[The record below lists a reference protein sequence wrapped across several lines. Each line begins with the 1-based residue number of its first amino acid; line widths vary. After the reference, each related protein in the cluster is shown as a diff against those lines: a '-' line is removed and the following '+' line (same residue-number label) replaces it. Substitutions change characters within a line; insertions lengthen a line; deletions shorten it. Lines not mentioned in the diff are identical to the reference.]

1 MNKENQDQ
9 ILEKYKK
16 SITQT
21 LEAIQNDY
29 KTNIIIPN
37 TLYELN
43 NFLTELKNKKIKTD
57 FIDNQITNEHLY
69 AFLCLLQEEGT
80 RTLGLKI
87 LKNNIEIHP
96 PFTKKLI
103 NKMFPMIICKIL
115 EDFKSKNFNDR
126 YECLKLINS
135 WFQLSN
141 NNFPLIFCQGIAAM
155 SKNDEIFKKGCLEFL
170 RILSI
175 IRPDL
180 CSSVGGFKILIN
192 SLLDVN
198 NYDIQDYI
206 LYSLLYV
213 INSPEKRKYFNGFD
227 DFYKIFSVFTKS
239 DFTNKNSPKDKNTN
253 KNNDPNAYE
262 NEKKRIE
269 LSKNVIKKLLKT
281 WTGYL
286 LIMGDYM
293 ALGSV
298 IEALNTDTD
307 DLIKSTVLNMFNEI
321 LNEEYDYI
329 DNFINISSSSRDYF
343 YINKIFFAYIFQ
355 GLEQNNFYSN
365 IMKFIENGN
374 KTYNDFAHSLAL
386 KYIILYSKIS
396 KTYLKLPFLNEKL
409 RNEFEQKKQENND
422 IKIFYQKE
430 IDLWENQYKEIAEE
444 DLLDKIFYHFLS
456 KDLSYINAKNLS
468 TEVILALHTLIVHF
482 QSNKKYTNQYSI
494 ESCNKELYSIDDKS
508 FNKLLIQSKVLDTK
522 EYIKWDWGYID
533 SILEVI
539 DNKKLISER
548 QAILKKLLYFYYP
561 SKNEFVNNAWRSGKS
576 EINKEFLVD
585 SFSYGSI
592 GNKLFTILASCPEGI
607 IVLKNKDDF
616 VEDVINCLKNC
627 LNENRKAI
635 QVFGIEQIYSK
646 MSRNIF
652 TFIGILSSTIYGDE
666 YLEEK
671 GFYSMLDKFVDSNNK
686 FDYLLATIID
696 NINFNSKNVNEWI
709 SKLISK
715 GSPQIKRY
723 IFDHIRCIFQLK
735 KELTCD
741 IDLLLNSF
749 STEKENCNNV
759 IISIL
764 TSLLVK
770 DNNNYEIKLTPEL
783 IEKISKIDKRLLFI
797 MMRNKD
803 CFELMEDFIQ
813 KEIKDINVDDLVISY
828 GNYLEESTIKVI
840 NAKGEDNKDYNVFL
854 TITLSQIEEQYN
866 KIHEFFVLK
875 QLPFYI
881 IIIIKDKESKNIR
894 ERYIL
899 NSHMEY
905 FSNDKIILYGKPRDN
920 TNQKNIDFRT
930 STVNFLWKLGDVNI
944 DRMGKYFTDNL
955 DELLVP
961 FGDNELNQRVEIE
974 DNPGLIKLEKEGIT
988 LILKED
994 QNNKGTY
1001 SIYSIYCN
1009 IKINPHTKQYFKTPI
1024 NILTELPNNEKGTE
1038 TLINIGAVEKLLNY
1052 FDSDNKINNDI
1063 KYIKSALWMLAKI
1076 LIRDETG
1083 KIEKKY
1089 QIIQKILKFNEECSD
1104 YGMKGNI
1111 VYILCFISQKPS
1123 IKEYLKLNGYSYF
1136 FNTDICYPNDM
1147 KKLYIDKTTSYDN
1160 IKMKK
1165 DGDII
1170 NKKIVLSKES
1180 EAIYGNITN
1189 LINNI
1194 WSKTA
1199 SIELDD
1205 IYKREPHLF
1214 NDPNLFI
1221 KIYAALSRHKFKQPV
1236 RRKILQY
1243 FDNCLT
1249 SPEIIE
1255 NASKIMGELGED
1267 LLLAHEMEE

>member
-1 MNKENQDQ
+1 M
-9 ILEKYKK
+9 
-16 SITQT
+16 
-21 LEAIQNDY
+21 
-29 KTNIIIPN
+29 
-37 TLYELN
+37 
-43 NFLTELKNKKIKTD
+43 
-57 FIDNQITNEHLY
+57 
-69 AFLCLLQEEGT
+69 
-80 RTLGLKI
+80 
-87 LKNNIEIHP
+87 
-96 PFTKKLI
+96 
-103 NKMFPMIICKIL
+103 
-115 EDFKSKNFNDR
+115 
-126 YECLKLINS
+126 
-135 WFQLSN
+135 
-141 NNFPLIFCQGIAAM
+141 
-155 SKNDEIFKKGCLEFL
+155 
-170 RILSI
+170 
-175 IRPDL
+175 
-180 CSSVGGFKILIN
+180 
-192 SLLDVN
+192 
-198 NYDIQDYI
+198 
-206 LYSLLYV
+206 
-213 INSPEKRKYFNGFD
+213 
-227 DFYKIFSVFTKS
+227 
-239 DFTNKNSPKDKNTN
+239 
-253 KNNDPNAYE
+253 
-262 NEKKRIE
+262 
-269 LSKNVIKKLLKT
+269 
-281 WTGYL
+281 
-286 LIMGDYM
+286 
-293 ALGSV
+293 
-298 IEALNTDTD
+298 
-307 DLIKSTVLNMFNEI
+307 
-321 LNEEYDYI
+321 
-329 DNFINISSSSRDYF
+329 
-343 YINKIFFAYIFQ
+343 
-355 GLEQNNFYSN
+355 
-365 IMKFIENGN
+365 
-374 KTYNDFAHSLAL
+374 
-386 KYIILYSKIS
+386 
-396 KTYLKLPFLNEKL
+396 
-409 RNEFEQKKQENND
+409 
-422 IKIFYQKE
+422 
-430 IDLWENQYKEIAEE
+430 
-444 DLLDKIFYHFLS
+444 
-456 KDLSYINAKNLS
+456 
-468 TEVILALHTLIVHF
+468 
-482 QSNKKYTNQYSI
+482 
-494 ESCNKELYSIDDKS
+494 
-508 FNKLLIQSKVLDTK
+508 
-522 EYIKWDWGYID
+522 
-533 SILEVI
+533 
-539 DNKKLISER
+539 
-548 QAILKKLLYFYYP
+548 
-561 SKNEFVNNAWRSGKS
+561 
-576 EINKEFLVD
+576 VD

-652 TFIGILSSTIYGDE
+652 TFIGILSSTLYGDE

-741 IDLLLNSF
+741 INLLLNSF

-764 TSLLVK
+764 TSILVR
-770 DNNNYEIKLTPEL
+770 DNNNYEINLTPEL
-783 IEKISKIDKRLLFI
+783 IEKISKIDKKLLFI

-813 KEIKDINVDDLVISY
+813 KEIKDINVDDLVVSY
-828 GNYLEESTIKVI
+828 GNYLEESTIKII
-840 NAKGEDNKDYNVFL
+840 NAKGDDNKDYNVFL

-920 TNQKNIDFRT
+920 VNQRNIDFRT

-944 DRMGKYFTDNL
+944 DRMGKYYTGNL

-961 FGDNELNQRVEIE
+961 FGDNELNQKIEIP

-1001 SIYSIYCN
+1001 SLYSIYCN

-1052 FDSDNKINNDI
+1052 LDNDNIINKDI
-1063 KYIKSALWMLAKI
+1063 KNIKSALWMLAKI

-1147 KKLYIDKTTSYDN
+1147 NKLYIDKTTSYDN
-1160 IKMKK
+1160 NKIKK

-1180 EAIYGNITN
+1180 EAIYSNITN

-1221 KIYAALSRHKFKQPV
+1221 KVYAALSRHKFKQPV

-1255 NASKIMGELGED
+1255 NASKILGELGED
-1267 LLLAHEMEE
+1267 LLLSSELE

>member
-1 MNKENQDQ
+1 MSKENQDQ

-16 SITQT
+16 SIIQT
-21 LEAIQNDY
+21 LESIQNDY
-29 KTNIIIPN
+29 KTNLIIPN

-57 FIDNQITNEHLY
+57 LIDNLITNEHLY
-69 AFLCLLQEEGT
+69 VFLCLLQEEGT

-96 PFTKKLI
+96 PFTKKLV

-141 NNFPLIFCQGIAAM
+141 NNFPFIFCQGIAAM

-213 INSPEKRKYFNGFD
+213 INSPDKRKYFNGFD

-343 YINKIFFAYIFQ
+343 YTNKIFFAYIFQ

-422 IKIFYQKE
+422 LKLIYQKE
-430 IDLWENQYKEIAEE
+430 MELWENQYKEIAEE

-468 TEVILALHTLIVHF
+468 TEVILALHTLIINF

-522 EYIKWDWGYID
+522 EYIKWDWGHID

-561 SKNEFVNNAWRSGKS
+561 SKNEFVNNFWKSGKS
-576 EINKEFLVD
+576 EANKEFLVD

-652 TFIGILSSTIYGDE
+652 TFIGILSSTLYGDE

-741 IDLLLNSF
+741 INLLLNSF

-764 TSLLVK
+764 TSILVR
-770 DNNNYEIKLTPEL
+770 DNNNYEINLTPEL
-783 IEKISKIDKRLLFI
+783 IEKISKIDKKLLFI

-813 KEIKDINVDDLVISY
+813 KEIKDINVDDLVVSY
-828 GNYLEESTIKVI
+828 GNYLEESTIKII
-840 NAKGEDNKDYNVFL
+840 NAKGDDNKDYNVFL

-920 TNQKNIDFRT
+920 VNQRNIDFRT

-944 DRMGKYFTDNL
+944 DRMGKYYTGNL

-961 FGDNELNQRVEIE
+961 FGDNELNQKIEIP

-1001 SIYSIYCN
+1001 SLYSIYCN

-1052 FDSDNKINNDI
+1052 LDNDNIINKDI
-1063 KYIKSALWMLAKI
+1063 KNIKSALWMLAKI

-1147 KKLYIDKTTSYDN
+1147 NKLYIDKTTSYDN
-1160 IKMKK
+1160 NKIKK

-1180 EAIYGNITN
+1180 EAIYSNITN

-1221 KIYAALSRHKFKQPV
+1221 KVYAALSRHKFKQPV

-1255 NASKIMGELGED
+1255 NASKILGELGED
-1267 LLLAHEMEE
+1267 LLLSSELE

>member
-1 MNKENQDQ
+1 MSKENQEQ
-9 ILEKYKK
+9 NLEKYKK
-16 SITQT
+16 SIIQT
-21 LEAIQNDY
+21 LESIQNDY
-29 KTNIIIPN
+29 KTNLIIPN

-57 FIDNQITNEHLY
+57 LIDNQITNEHLY
-69 AFLCLLQEEGT
+69 VFLCLLQEEGT

-96 PFTKKLI
+96 PFTKKLV

-141 NNFPLIFCQGIAAM
+141 NNFPFIFCQGIAAM

-213 INSPEKRKYFNGFD
+213 INSPDKRKYFNGFD

-343 YINKIFFAYIFQ
+343 YTNKIFFAYIFQ

-422 IKIFYQKE
+422 LKLIYQKE
-430 IDLWENQYKEIAEE
+430 MDLWENQYKEIAEE

-468 TEVILALHTLIVHF
+468 TEVILALHTLIINF

-522 EYIKWDWGYID
+522 EYIKWDWGHID

-561 SKNEFVNNAWRSGKS
+561 SKNEFVNNFWKSGKS
-576 EINKEFLVD
+576 EANKEFLVD

-652 TFIGILSSTIYGDE
+652 TFIGILSSTLYGDE

-741 IDLLLNSF
+741 INLLLNSF

-764 TSLLVK
+764 TSILVR
-770 DNNNYEIKLTPEL
+770 DNNNYEINLTPEL
-783 IEKISKIDKRLLFI
+783 IEKISKIDKKLLFI

-813 KEIKDINVDDLVISY
+813 KEIKDINVDDLVVSY
-828 GNYLEESTIKVI
+828 GNYLEESTIKII
-840 NAKGEDNKDYNVFL
+840 NAKGDDNKDYNVFL

-920 TNQKNIDFRT
+920 VNQRNIDFRT

-944 DRMGKYFTDNL
+944 DRMGKYYTGNL

-961 FGDNELNQRVEIE
+961 FGDNELNQKIEIP

-1001 SIYSIYCN
+1001 SLYSIYCN

-1052 FDSDNKINNDI
+1052 LDNDNIINKDI
-1063 KYIKSALWMLAKI
+1063 KNIKSALWMLAKI

-1147 KKLYIDKTTSYDN
+1147 NKLYIDKTTSYDN
-1160 IKMKK
+1160 NKIKK

-1180 EAIYGNITN
+1180 EAIYSNITN

-1221 KIYAALSRHKFKQPV
+1221 KVYAALSRHKFKQPV

-1255 NASKIMGELGED
+1255 NASKILGELGED
-1267 LLLAHEMEE
+1267 LLLSSELE

>member
-1 MNKENQDQ
+1 MSKENQDQ

-16 SITQT
+16 SIIQT
-21 LEAIQNDY
+21 LESIQNDY
-29 KTNIIIPN
+29 KTNLIIPN

-57 FIDNQITNEHLY
+57 LIDNQITNEHLY
-69 AFLCLLQEEGT
+69 VFLCLLQEEGT

-96 PFTKKLI
+96 PFTKKLV

-141 NNFPLIFCQGIAAM
+141 NNFPFIFCQGIAAM

-213 INSPEKRKYFNGFD
+213 INSPDKRKYFNGFD

-343 YINKIFFAYIFQ
+343 YTNKIFFAYIFQ

-422 IKIFYQKE
+422 LKLIYQKE
-430 IDLWENQYKEIAEE
+430 MDLWENQYKEIAEE

-468 TEVILALHTLIVHF
+468 TEVILALHTLIINF

-522 EYIKWDWGYID
+522 EYIKWDWGHID

-561 SKNEFVNNAWRSGKS
+561 SKNEFVNNFWKSGKS
-576 EINKEFLVD
+576 EANKEFLVD

-652 TFIGILSSTIYGDE
+652 TFIGILSSTLYGDE

-741 IDLLLNSF
+741 INLLLNSF

-764 TSLLVK
+764 TSILVR
-770 DNNNYEIKLTPEL
+770 DNNNYEINLTPEL
-783 IEKISKIDKRLLFI
+783 IEKISKIDKKLLFI

-813 KEIKDINVDDLVISY
+813 KEIKDINVDDLVVSY
-828 GNYLEESTIKVI
+828 GNYLEESTIKII
-840 NAKGEDNKDYNVFL
+840 NAKGDDNKDYNVFL

-920 TNQKNIDFRT
+920 VNQRNIDFRT
-930 STVNFLWKLGDVNI
+930 STVNFLCKLGDVNI
-944 DRMGKYFTDNL
+944 DRMGKYYTGNL

-961 FGDNELNQRVEIE
+961 FGDNELNQKIEIP

-1001 SIYSIYCN
+1001 SLYSIYCN

-1052 FDSDNKINNDI
+1052 LDNDNIINKDI
-1063 KYIKSALWMLAKI
+1063 KNIKSALWMLAKI

-1147 KKLYIDKTTSYDN
+1147 TKLYIDKTTSYDN
-1160 IKMKK
+1160 NKIKK

-1180 EAIYGNITN
+1180 EAIYSNITN

-1221 KIYAALSRHKFKQPV
+1221 KVYAALSRHKFKQPV

-1255 NASKIMGELGED
+1255 NASKILGELGED
-1267 LLLAHEMEE
+1267 LLLSSELE

>member
-1 MNKENQDQ
+1 MSKENQDQ

-16 SITQT
+16 SIIQT
-21 LEAIQNDY
+21 LESIQNDY
-29 KTNIIIPN
+29 KTNLIIPN

-43 NFLTELKNKKIKTD
+43 NFLTELKNKRIKTD
-57 FIDNQITNEHLY
+57 LIDNQITNEHLY
-69 AFLCLLQEEGT
+69 VFLCLLQEEGT

-96 PFTKKLI
+96 PFTKKLV

-141 NNFPLIFCQGIAAM
+141 NNFPFIFCQGIAAM

-213 INSPEKRKYFNGFD
+213 INSPDKRKYFNGFD

-343 YINKIFFAYIFQ
+343 YTNKIFFAYIFQ

-422 IKIFYQKE
+422 LKLIYQKE
-430 IDLWENQYKEIAEE
+430 MDLWENQYKEIAEE

-468 TEVILALHTLIVHF
+468 TEVILALHTLIINF

-522 EYIKWDWGYID
+522 EYIKWDWGHID

-561 SKNEFVNNAWRSGKS
+561 SKNEFVNNFWKSGKS
-576 EINKEFLVD
+576 EANKEFLVD

-652 TFIGILSSTIYGDE
+652 TFIGILSSTLYGDE

-741 IDLLLNSF
+741 INLLLNSF

-764 TSLLVK
+764 TSILVR
-770 DNNNYEIKLTPEL
+770 DNNNYEINLTPEL
-783 IEKISKIDKRLLFI
+783 IEKISKIDKKLLFI

-813 KEIKDINVDDLVISY
+813 KEIKDINVDDLVVSY
-828 GNYLEESTIKVI
+828 GNYLEESTIKII
-840 NAKGEDNKDYNVFL
+840 NAKGDDNKDYNVFL

-920 TNQKNIDFRT
+920 VNQRNIDFRT

-944 DRMGKYFTDNL
+944 DRMGKYYTGNL

-961 FGDNELNQRVEIE
+961 FGDNELNQKIEIP

-1001 SIYSIYCN
+1001 SLYSIYCN

-1052 FDSDNKINNDI
+1052 LDNDNIINKDI
-1063 KYIKSALWMLAKI
+1063 KNIKSALWMLAKI

-1147 KKLYIDKTTSYDN
+1147 NKLYIDKTTSYDN
-1160 IKMKK
+1160 NKIKK

-1180 EAIYGNITN
+1180 EAIYSNITN

-1221 KIYAALSRHKFKQPV
+1221 KVYAALSRHKFKQPV

-1255 NASKIMGELGED
+1255 NASKILGELGED
-1267 LLLAHEMEE
+1267 LLLSSELE

>member
-1 MNKENQDQ
+1 MSKENQDQ

-16 SITQT
+16 SIIQT
-21 LEAIQNDY
+21 LESIQNDY
-29 KTNIIIPN
+29 KTNLIIPN

-57 FIDNQITNEHLY
+57 LIDNLITNEHLY
-69 AFLCLLQEEGT
+69 VFLWLLQEEGT

-96 PFTKKLI
+96 PFTKKLV

-141 NNFPLIFCQGIAAM
+141 NNFPFIFCQGIAAM

-213 INSPEKRKYFNGFD
+213 INSPDKRKYFNGFD

-343 YINKIFFAYIFQ
+343 YTNKIFFAYIFQ

-422 IKIFYQKE
+422 LKLIYQKE
-430 IDLWENQYKEIAEE
+430 MDLWENQYKEIAEE

-468 TEVILALHTLIVHF
+468 TEVILALHTLIINF

-522 EYIKWDWGYID
+522 EYIKWDWGHID

-561 SKNEFVNNAWRSGKS
+561 SKNEFVNNFWKSGKS
-576 EINKEFLVD
+576 EANKEFLVD

-652 TFIGILSSTIYGDE
+652 TFIGILSSTLYGDE

-741 IDLLLNSF
+741 INLLLNSF

-764 TSLLVK
+764 TSILVR
-770 DNNNYEIKLTPEL
+770 DNNNYEINLTPEL
-783 IEKISKIDKRLLFI
+783 IEKISKIDKKLLFI

-813 KEIKDINVDDLVISY
+813 KEIKDINVDDLVVSY
-828 GNYLEESTIKVI
+828 GNYLEESTIKII
-840 NAKGEDNKDYNVFL
+840 NAKGDDNKDYNVFL

-920 TNQKNIDFRT
+920 VNQRNIDFRT

-944 DRMGKYFTDNL
+944 DRMGKYYTGNL

-961 FGDNELNQRVEIE
+961 FGDNELNQKIEIPE
-974 DNPGLIKLEKEGIT
+974 NPGLIQLEKEGIT

-1001 SIYSIYCN
+1001 SLYSIYCN

-1052 FDSDNKINNDI
+1052 LDNDNIINKDI
-1063 KYIKSALWMLAKI
+1063 KNIKSALWMLAKI

-1147 KKLYIDKTTSYDN
+1147 NKLYIDKTTSYDN
-1160 IKMKK
+1160 NKIKK

-1180 EAIYGNITN
+1180 EAIYSNITN

-1221 KIYAALSRHKFKQPV
+1221 KVYAALSRHKFKQPV

-1255 NASKIMGELGED
+1255 NASKILGELGED
-1267 LLLAHEMEE
+1267 LLLSSELE

>member
-1 MNKENQDQ
+1 MSKENQDQ

-16 SITQT
+16 SIIQT
-21 LEAIQNDY
+21 LESIQNDY
-29 KTNIIIPN
+29 KTNLIIPN

-57 FIDNQITNEHLY
+57 LIDNQITNEHLY
-69 AFLCLLQEEGT
+69 VFLCLLQEEGT

-96 PFTKKLI
+96 PFTKKLV

-141 NNFPLIFCQGIAAM
+141 NNFPFIFCQGIAAM

-213 INSPEKRKYFNGFD
+213 INSPDKRKYFNGFD

-343 YINKIFFAYIFQ
+343 YTNKIFFAYIFQ

-422 IKIFYQKE
+422 LKLIYQKE
-430 IDLWENQYKEIAEE
+430 MDLWENQYKEIAEE

-468 TEVILALHTLIVHF
+468 TEVILALHTLIINF

-522 EYIKWDWGYID
+522 EYIKWDWGHID

-561 SKNEFVNNAWRSGKS
+561 SKNEFVNNFWKSGKS
-576 EINKEFLVD
+576 EANKEFLVD

-652 TFIGILSSTIYGDE
+652 TFIGILSSTLYGDE

-741 IDLLLNSF
+741 INLLLNSF

-764 TSLLVK
+764 TSILVR
-770 DNNNYEIKLTPEL
+770 DNNNYEINLTPEL
-783 IEKISKIDKRLLFI
+783 IEKISKIDKKLLFI

-813 KEIKDINVDDLVISY
+813 KEIKDINVDDLVVSY
-828 GNYLEESTIKVI
+828 GNYLEESTIKII
-840 NAKGEDNKDYNVFL
+840 NAKGDDNKDYNVFL

-920 TNQKNIDFRT
+920 VNQRNIDFRT
-930 STVNFLWKLGDVNI
+930 STVDFLWKLGDVNI
-944 DRMGKYFTDNL
+944 DRMGKYYTGNL

-961 FGDNELNQRVEIE
+961 FGDNELNQKIEIP

-1001 SIYSIYCN
+1001 SLYSIYCN

-1052 FDSDNKINNDI
+1052 LDNDNIINKDI
-1063 KYIKSALWMLAKI
+1063 KNIKSALWMLAKI

-1147 KKLYIDKTTSYDN
+1147 NKLYIDKTTSYDN
-1160 IKMKK
+1160 NKIKK

-1180 EAIYGNITN
+1180 EAIYSNITN

-1221 KIYAALSRHKFKQPV
+1221 KVYAALSRHKFKQPV

-1255 NASKIMGELGED
+1255 NASKILGELGED
-1267 LLLAHEMEE
+1267 LLLSSELK

>member
-1 MNKENQDQ
+1 MSKENQDQ

-16 SITQT
+16 SIIQT
-21 LEAIQNDY
+21 LESIQNDY

-57 FIDNQITNEHLY
+57 LIDNQITNEHLY
-69 AFLCLLQEEGT
+69 VFLCLLQEEGT

-96 PFTKKLI
+96 PFTKKLV

-141 NNFPLIFCQGIAAM
+141 NNFPFIFCQGIAAM

-213 INSPEKRKYFNGFD
+213 INSPDKRKYFNGFD

-343 YINKIFFAYIFQ
+343 YTNKIFFAYIFQ

-422 IKIFYQKE
+422 LKLIYQKE
-430 IDLWENQYKEIAEE
+430 MDLWENQYKEIAEE

-468 TEVILALHTLIVHF
+468 TEVILALHTLIINF

-522 EYIKWDWGYID
+522 EYIKWDWGHID

-561 SKNEFVNNAWRSGKS
+561 SKNEFVNNFWKSGKS
-576 EINKEFLVD
+576 EANKEFLVD

-652 TFIGILSSTIYGDE
+652 TFIGILSSTLYGDE

-741 IDLLLNSF
+741 INLLLNSF

-764 TSLLVK
+764 TSILVR
-770 DNNNYEIKLTPEL
+770 DNNNYEINLTPEL
-783 IEKISKIDKRLLFI
+783 IEKISKIDKKLLFI

-813 KEIKDINVDDLVISY
+813 KEIKDINVDDLVVSY
-828 GNYLEESTIKVI
+828 GNYLEESTIKII
-840 NAKGEDNKDYNVFL
+840 NAKGDDNKDYNVFL

-920 TNQKNIDFRT
+920 VNQRNIDFRT

-944 DRMGKYFTDNL
+944 DRMGKYYTGNL

-961 FGDNELNQRVEIE
+961 FGDNELNQKIEIP

-1001 SIYSIYCN
+1001 SLYSIYCN

-1052 FDSDNKINNDI
+1052 LDNDNIINKDI
-1063 KYIKSALWMLAKI
+1063 KNIKSALWMLAKI

-1147 KKLYIDKTTSYDN
+1147 NKLYIDKTTSYDN
-1160 IKMKK
+1160 NKIKK

-1180 EAIYGNITN
+1180 EAIYSNITN

-1221 KIYAALSRHKFKQPV
+1221 KVYAALSRHKFKQPV

-1255 NASKIMGELGED
+1255 NASKILGELGED
-1267 LLLAHEMEE
+1267 LLLSSELE

>member
-1 MNKENQDQ
+1 MSKENQDQ

-16 SITQT
+16 SIIQT
-21 LEAIQNDY
+21 LESIQNDY
-29 KTNIIIPN
+29 KTNLIIPN

-57 FIDNQITNEHLY
+57 LIDNQITNEHLY
-69 AFLCLLQEEGT
+69 VFLCLLQEEGT

-96 PFTKKLI
+96 PFTKKLV

-141 NNFPLIFCQGIAAM
+141 NNFPFIFCQGIAAM

-213 INSPEKRKYFNGFD
+213 INSPDKRKYFNGFD

-343 YINKIFFAYIFQ
+343 YTNKIFFAYIFQ

-422 IKIFYQKE
+422 LKLIYQKE
-430 IDLWENQYKEIAEE
+430 MDLWENQYKEIAEE

-468 TEVILALHTLIVHF
+468 TEVILALHTLIINF

-522 EYIKWDWGYID
+522 EYIKWDWGHID

-561 SKNEFVNNAWRSGKS
+561 SKNEFVNNFWKSGKS
-576 EINKEFLVD
+576 EANKEFLVD

-652 TFIGILSSTIYGDE
+652 TFIGILSSTLYGDE

-741 IDLLLNSF
+741 INLLLNSF

-764 TSLLVK
+764 TSILVR
-770 DNNNYEIKLTPEL
+770 DNNNYEINLTPEL
-783 IEKISKIDKRLLFI
+783 IEKISKIDKKLLFI

-813 KEIKDINVDDLVISY
+813 KEIKDINVDDLVVSY
-828 GNYLEESTIKVI
+828 GNYLEESTIKII
-840 NAKGEDNKDYNVFL
+840 NAKGDDNKDYNVFL

-920 TNQKNIDFRT
+920 VNQRNIDFRT

-944 DRMGKYFTDNL
+944 DRMGKYYTGNL

-961 FGDNELNQRVEIE
+961 FGDNELNQKIEIPE
-974 DNPGLIKLEKEGIT
+974 NPGLIQLEKEGIT

-1001 SIYSIYCN
+1001 SLYSIYCN

-1052 FDSDNKINNDI
+1052 LDNDNIINKDI
-1063 KYIKSALWMLAKI
+1063 KNIKSALWMLAKI

-1147 KKLYIDKTTSYDN
+1147 NKLYIDKTTSYDN
-1160 IKMKK
+1160 NKIKK

-1180 EAIYGNITN
+1180 EAIYSNITN

-1221 KIYAALSRHKFKQPV
+1221 KVYAALSRHKFKQPV

-1255 NASKIMGELGED
+1255 NSSKILGELGED
-1267 LLLAHEMEE
+1267 LLLSSELE

>member
-1 MNKENQDQ
+1 
-9 ILEKYKK
+9 
-16 SITQT
+16 
-21 LEAIQNDY
+21 
-29 KTNIIIPN
+29 
-37 TLYELN
+37 
-43 NFLTELKNKKIKTD
+43 
-57 FIDNQITNEHLY
+57 
-69 AFLCLLQEEGT
+69 
-80 RTLGLKI
+80 
-87 LKNNIEIHP
+87 
-96 PFTKKLI
+96 
-103 NKMFPMIICKIL
+103 
-115 EDFKSKNFNDR
+115 
-126 YECLKLINS
+126 
-135 WFQLSN
+135 
-141 NNFPLIFCQGIAAM
+141 
-155 SKNDEIFKKGCLEFL
+155 
-170 RILSI
+170 
-175 IRPDL
+175 
-180 CSSVGGFKILIN
+180 
-192 SLLDVN
+192 
-198 NYDIQDYI
+198 
-206 LYSLLYV
+206 
-213 INSPEKRKYFNGFD
+213 
-227 DFYKIFSVFTKS
+227 
-239 DFTNKNSPKDKNTN
+239 
-253 KNNDPNAYE
+253 
-262 NEKKRIE
+262 
-269 LSKNVIKKLLKT
+269 
-281 WTGYL
+281 
-286 LIMGDYM
+286 
-293 ALGSV
+293 
-298 IEALNTDTD
+298 
-307 DLIKSTVLNMFNEI
+307 
-321 LNEEYDYI
+321 
-329 DNFINISSSSRDYF
+329 
-343 YINKIFFAYIFQ
+343 
-355 GLEQNNFYSN
+355 
-365 IMKFIENGN
+365 
-374 KTYNDFAHSLAL
+374 
-386 KYIILYSKIS
+386 
-396 KTYLKLPFLNEKL
+396 
-409 RNEFEQKKQENND
+409 
-422 IKIFYQKE
+422 
-430 IDLWENQYKEIAEE
+430 
-444 DLLDKIFYHFLS
+444 
-456 KDLSYINAKNLS
+456 
-468 TEVILALHTLIVHF
+468 
-482 QSNKKYTNQYSI
+482 
-494 ESCNKELYSIDDKS
+494 
-508 FNKLLIQSKVLDTK
+508 
-522 EYIKWDWGYID
+522 
-533 SILEVI
+533 
-539 DNKKLISER
+539 
-548 QAILKKLLYFYYP
+548 
-561 SKNEFVNNAWRSGKS
+561 
-576 EINKEFLVD
+576 
-585 SFSYGSI
+585 
-592 GNKLFTILASCPEGI
+592 
-607 IVLKNKDDF
+607 
-616 VEDVINCLKNC
+616 
-627 LNENRKAI
+627 
-635 QVFGIEQIYSK
+635 
-646 MSRNIF
+646 
-652 TFIGILSSTIYGDE
+652 
-666 YLEEK
+666 
-671 GFYSMLDKFVDSNNK
+671 MLDKFVDSNNK

-741 IDLLLNSF
+741 INLLLNSF

-764 TSLLVK
+764 TSILVR
-770 DNNNYEIKLTPEL
+770 DNNNYEINLTPEL
-783 IEKISKIDKRLLFI
+783 IEKISKIDKKLLFI

-813 KEIKDINVDDLVISY
+813 KEIKDINVDDLVVSY
-828 GNYLEESTIKVI
+828 GNYLEESTIKII
-840 NAKGEDNKDYNVFL
+840 NAKGDDNKDYNVFL

-944 DRMGKYFTDNL
+944 DRMGKYYTGNL

-961 FGDNELNQRVEIE
+961 FGDNELNQKIEIP

-1001 SIYSIYCN
+1001 SLYSIYCN

-1052 FDSDNKINNDI
+1052 LDNDNIINKDI
-1063 KYIKSALWMLAKI
+1063 KNIKSALWMLAKI

-1147 KKLYIDKTTSYDN
+1147 NKLYIDKTTSYDN
-1160 IKMKK
+1160 NKIKK

-1180 EAIYGNITN
+1180 EAIYSNITN

-1221 KIYAALSRHKFKQPV
+1221 KVYAALSRHKFKQPV

-1255 NASKIMGELGED
+1255 NASKILGELGED
-1267 LLLAHEMEE
+1267 LLLSSELE

>member
-1 MNKENQDQ
+1 MSKENQDQ

-16 SITQT
+16 SIFQT
-21 LEAIQNDY
+21 LESIQNDY
-29 KTNIIIPN
+29 KTNLIIPN

-57 FIDNQITNEHLY
+57 LIDNLITNEHLY
-69 AFLCLLQEEGT
+69 VFLCLLQEEGT

-96 PFTKKLI
+96 PFTKKLV

-141 NNFPLIFCQGIAAM
+141 NNFPFIFCQGIAAM

-213 INSPEKRKYFNGFD
+213 INSPDKRKYFNGFD

-286 LIMGDYM
+286 F
-293 ALGSV
+293 
-298 IEALNTDTD
+298 TDTD

-343 YINKIFFAYIFQ
+343 YTNKIFFAYIFQ

-905 FSNDKIILYGKPRDN
+905 FSNDKIIL
-920 TNQKNIDFRT
+920 
-930 STVNFLWKLGDVNI
+930 
-944 DRMGKYFTDNL
+944 
-955 DELLVP
+955 
-961 FGDNELNQRVEIE
+961 
-974 DNPGLIKLEKEGIT
+974 
-988 LILKED
+988 
-994 QNNKGTY
+994 
-1001 SIYSIYCN
+1001 
-1009 IKINPHTKQYFKTPI
+1009 
-1024 NILTELPNNEKGTE
+1024 
-1038 TLINIGAVEKLLNY
+1038 
-1052 FDSDNKINNDI
+1052 
-1063 KYIKSALWMLAKI
+1063 
-1076 LIRDETG
+1076 
-1083 KIEKKY
+1083 
-1089 QIIQKILKFNEECSD
+1089 
-1104 YGMKGNI
+1104 
-1111 VYILCFISQKPS
+1111 
-1123 IKEYLKLNGYSYF
+1123 
-1136 FNTDICYPNDM
+1136 
-1147 KKLYIDKTTSYDN
+1147 
-1160 IKMKK
+1160 
-1165 DGDII
+1165 
-1170 NKKIVLSKES
+1170 
-1180 EAIYGNITN
+1180 
-1189 LINNI
+1189 
-1194 WSKTA
+1194 
-1199 SIELDD
+1199 
-1205 IYKREPHLF
+1205 
-1214 NDPNLFI
+1214 
-1221 KIYAALSRHKFKQPV
+1221 
-1236 RRKILQY
+1236 
-1243 FDNCLT
+1243 
-1249 SPEIIE
+1249 
-1255 NASKIMGELGED
+1255 
-1267 LLLAHEMEE
+1267 

>member
-1 MNKENQDQ
+1 MSKENQDQ

-16 SITQT
+16 SIIQT
-21 LEAIQNDY
+21 LESIQNDY
-29 KTNIIIPN
+29 KTNLIIPN

-57 FIDNQITNEHLY
+57 LIDNQITNEHLY
-69 AFLCLLQEEGT
+69 VFLCLLQEEGT

-96 PFTKKLI
+96 PFTKKLV

-141 NNFPLIFCQGIAAM
+141 NNFPFIFCQGIAAM

-213 INSPEKRKYFNGFD
+213 INSPDKRKYFNGFD

-343 YINKIFFAYIFQ
+343 YTNKIFFAYIFQ

-422 IKIFYQKE
+422 LKLIYQKE
-430 IDLWENQYKEIAEE
+430 MDLWENQYKEIAEE

-468 TEVILALHTLIVHF
+468 TEVILALHTLIINF

-522 EYIKWDWGYID
+522 EYIKWDWGHID

-561 SKNEFVNNAWRSGKS
+561 SKNEFVNNFWKSGKS
-576 EINKEFLVD
+576 EANKEFLVD

-652 TFIGILSSTIYGDE
+652 TFIGILSSTLYGDE

-741 IDLLLNSF
+741 INLLLNSF

-764 TSLLVK
+764 TSILVR
-770 DNNNYEIKLTPEL
+770 DNNNYEINLTPEL
-783 IEKISKIDKRLLFI
+783 IEKISKIDKKLLFI

-813 KEIKDINVDDLVISY
+813 KEIKDINVDDLVVSY
-828 GNYLEESTIKVI
+828 GNYLEESTIKII
-840 NAKGEDNKDYNVFL
+840 NAKGDDNKDYNVFL

-920 TNQKNIDFRT
+920 VNQRNIDFRT

-944 DRMGKYFTDNL
+944 DRMGKYYTGNL

-961 FGDNELNQRVEIE
+961 FGDNELNQKIEIP
-974 DNPGLIKLEKEGIT
+974 DNPGLIQLEKEGIT

-1001 SIYSIYCN
+1001 SLYSIYCN

-1052 FDSDNKINNDI
+1052 LDNDNIINKDI
-1063 KYIKSALWMLAKI
+1063 KNIKSALWMLAKI

-1147 KKLYIDKTTSYDN
+1147 NKLYIDKTTSYDN
-1160 IKMKK
+1160 NKIKK

-1180 EAIYGNITN
+1180 EAIYSNITN

-1221 KIYAALSRHKFKQPV
+1221 KVYAALSRHKFKQPV

-1255 NASKIMGELGED
+1255 NASKILGELGED
-1267 LLLAHEMEE
+1267 LLLSSELE

>member
-1 MNKENQDQ
+1 MSKENQDQ

-16 SITQT
+16 SIIQT
-21 LEAIQNDY
+21 LESIQNDY
-29 KTNIIIPN
+29 KTNLIIPN

-57 FIDNQITNEHLY
+57 LIDNQITNEHLY
-69 AFLCLLQEEGT
+69 VFLCLLQEEGT

-96 PFTKKLI
+96 PFTKKLV

-141 NNFPLIFCQGIAAM
+141 NNFPFIFCQGIAAM

-213 INSPEKRKYFNGFD
+213 INSPDKRKYFNGFD

-343 YINKIFFAYIFQ
+343 YTNKIFFAYIFQ

-422 IKIFYQKE
+422 LKLIYQKE
-430 IDLWENQYKEIAEE
+430 MDLWENQYKEIAEE

-468 TEVILALHTLIVHF
+468 TEVILALHTLIINF

-522 EYIKWDWGYID
+522 EYIKWDWGHID

-561 SKNEFVNNAWRSGKS
+561 SKNEFVNNFWKSGKS
-576 EINKEFLVD
+576 EANKEFLVD

-652 TFIGILSSTIYGDE
+652 TFIGILSSTLYGDE

-741 IDLLLNSF
+741 INLLLNSF

-764 TSLLVK
+764 TSILVR
-770 DNNNYEIKLTPEL
+770 DNNNYEINLTPEL
-783 IEKISKIDKRLLFI
+783 IEKISKIDKKLLFI

-813 KEIKDINVDDLVISY
+813 KEIKDINVDDLVVSY
-828 GNYLEESTIKVI
+828 GNYLEESTIKII
-840 NAKGEDNKDYNVFL
+840 NAKGDDNKDYNVFL

-920 TNQKNIDFRT
+920 VNQRNIDFRT

-944 DRMGKYFTDNL
+944 DRMGKYYTGNL

-961 FGDNELNQRVEIE
+961 FGDNELNQKIEIP

-1001 SIYSIYCN
+1001 SLYSIYCN

-1052 FDSDNKINNDI
+1052 LDNDNIINKDI
-1063 KYIKSALWMLAKI
+1063 KNIKSALWMLAKI

-1123 IKEYLKLNGYSYF
+1123 IKEYLKINGYSYF

-1147 KKLYIDKTTSYDN
+1147 NKLYIDKTTSYDN
-1160 IKMKK
+1160 NKIKK

-1180 EAIYGNITN
+1180 EAIYSNITN

-1221 KIYAALSRHKFKQPV
+1221 KVYAALSRHKFKQPV

-1255 NASKIMGELGED
+1255 NASKILGELGED

>member
-1 MNKENQDQ
+1 MSKENQDQ

-16 SITQT
+16 SIIQT
-21 LEAIQNDY
+21 LESIQNDY
-29 KTNIIIPN
+29 KTNLIIPN

-57 FIDNQITNEHLY
+57 LIDNQITNEHLY
-69 AFLCLLQEEGT
+69 VFLCLLQEEGT

-96 PFTKKLI
+96 PFTKKLV

-135 WFQLSN
+135 WFHLSN
-141 NNFPLIFCQGIAAM
+141 NNFPFIFCQGIAAM

-213 INSPEKRKYFNGFD
+213 INSPDKRKYFNGFD

-343 YINKIFFAYIFQ
+343 YTNKIFFAYIFQ

-422 IKIFYQKE
+422 LKLIYQKE
-430 IDLWENQYKEIAEE
+430 MDLWENQYKEIAEE

-468 TEVILALHTLIVHF
+468 TEVILALHTLIINF

-522 EYIKWDWGYID
+522 EYIKWDWGHID

-561 SKNEFVNNAWRSGKS
+561 SKNEFVNNFWKSGKS
-576 EINKEFLVD
+576 EANKEFLVD

-652 TFIGILSSTIYGDE
+652 TFIGILSSTLYGDE

-741 IDLLLNSF
+741 INLLLNSF

-764 TSLLVK
+764 TSILVR
-770 DNNNYEIKLTPEL
+770 DNNNYEINLTPEL
-783 IEKISKIDKRLLFI
+783 IEKISKIDKKLLFI

-813 KEIKDINVDDLVISY
+813 KEIKDINVDDLVVSY
-828 GNYLEESTIKVI
+828 GNYLEESTIKII
-840 NAKGEDNKDYNVFL
+840 NAKGDDNKDYNVFL

-920 TNQKNIDFRT
+920 VNQRNIDFRT

-944 DRMGKYFTDNL
+944 DRMGKYYTGNL

-961 FGDNELNQRVEIE
+961 FGDNELNQKIEIP

-1001 SIYSIYCN
+1001 SLYSIYCN

-1052 FDSDNKINNDI
+1052 LDNDNIINKDI
-1063 KYIKSALWMLAKI
+1063 KNIKSALWMLAKI

-1147 KKLYIDKTTSYDN
+1147 NKLYIDKTTSYDN
-1160 IKMKK
+1160 NKIKK

-1180 EAIYGNITN
+1180 EAIYSNITN

-1221 KIYAALSRHKFKQPV
+1221 KVYAALSRHKFKQPV

-1255 NASKIMGELGED
+1255 NASKILGELGED
-1267 LLLAHEMEE
+1267 LLLSSELE

>member
-1 MNKENQDQ
+1 MSKENQDQ

-16 SITQT
+16 SIIQT
-21 LEAIQNDY
+21 LESIQNDY
-29 KTNIIIPN
+29 KTNLIIPN

-57 FIDNQITNEHLY
+57 LIDNLITNEHLY
-69 AFLCLLQEEGT
+69 VFLWLLQEEGT

-96 PFTKKLI
+96 PFTKKLV

-141 NNFPLIFCQGIAAM
+141 NNFPFIFCQGIAAM

-213 INSPEKRKYFNGFD
+213 INSPDKRKYFNGFD

-343 YINKIFFAYIFQ
+343 YTNKIFFAYIFQ

-422 IKIFYQKE
+422 LKLIYQKE
-430 IDLWENQYKEIAEE
+430 MDLWENQYKEIAEE

-468 TEVILALHTLIVHF
+468 TEVILALHILIINF

-522 EYIKWDWGYID
+522 EYIKWDWGHID

-561 SKNEFVNNAWRSGKS
+561 SKNEFVNNFWKSGKS
-576 EINKEFLVD
+576 EANKEFLVD

-652 TFIGILSSTIYGDE
+652 TFIGILSSTLYGDE

-741 IDLLLNSF
+741 INLLLNSF

-764 TSLLVK
+764 TSILVR
-770 DNNNYEIKLTPEL
+770 DNNNYEINLTPEL
-783 IEKISKIDKRLLFI
+783 IEKISKIDKKLLFI

-813 KEIKDINVDDLVISY
+813 KEIKDINVDDLVVSY
-828 GNYLEESTIKVI
+828 GNYLEESTIKII
-840 NAKGEDNKDYNVFL
+840 NAKGDDNKDYNVFL

-920 TNQKNIDFRT
+920 VNQRNIDFRT

-944 DRMGKYFTDNL
+944 DRMGKYYTGNL

-961 FGDNELNQRVEIE
+961 FGDNELNQKIEIPE
-974 DNPGLIKLEKEGIT
+974 NPGLIQLEKEGIT

-1001 SIYSIYCN
+1001 SLYSIYCN

-1052 FDSDNKINNDI
+1052 LDNDNIINKDI
-1063 KYIKSALWMLAKI
+1063 KNIKSALWMLAKI

-1147 KKLYIDKTTSYDN
+1147 NKLYIDKTTSYDN
-1160 IKMKK
+1160 NKIKK

-1180 EAIYGNITN
+1180 EAIYSNITN

-1221 KIYAALSRHKFKQPV
+1221 KVYAALSRHKFKQPV

-1255 NASKIMGELGED
+1255 NASKILGELGED
-1267 LLLAHEMEE
+1267 LLLSSELE

>member
-1 MNKENQDQ
+1 MSKENQDQ

-16 SITQT
+16 SIIQT
-21 LEAIQNDY
+21 LESIQNDY
-29 KTNIIIPN
+29 KTNLIIPN

-57 FIDNQITNEHLY
+57 LIDNQITNEHLY
-69 AFLCLLQEEGT
+69 VFLCLLQEEGT

-96 PFTKKLI
+96 PFTKKLV

-141 NNFPLIFCQGIAAM
+141 NNFPFIFCQGIAAM

-213 INSPEKRKYFNGFD
+213 INSPDKRKYFNGFD

-343 YINKIFFAYIFQ
+343 YTNKIFFAYIFQ

-422 IKIFYQKE
+422 LKLIYQKE
-430 IDLWENQYKEIAEE
+430 MDLWENQYKEIAEE

-468 TEVILALHTLIVHF
+468 TEVILALHTLVINF

-522 EYIKWDWGYID
+522 EYIKWDWGHID

-561 SKNEFVNNAWRSGKS
+561 SKNEFVNNFWKSGKS
-576 EINKEFLVD
+576 EANKEFLVD

-652 TFIGILSSTIYGDE
+652 TFIGILSSTLYGDE

-741 IDLLLNSF
+741 INLLLNSF

-764 TSLLVK
+764 TSILVR
-770 DNNNYEIKLTPEL
+770 DNNNYEINLTPEL
-783 IEKISKIDKRLLFI
+783 IEKISKIDKKLLFI

-813 KEIKDINVDDLVISY
+813 KEIKDINVDDLVVSY
-828 GNYLEESTIKVI
+828 GNYLEESTIKII
-840 NAKGEDNKDYNVFL
+840 NAKGDDNKDYNVFL

-920 TNQKNIDFRT
+920 VNQRNIDFRT

-944 DRMGKYFTDNL
+944 DRMGKYYTGNL

-961 FGDNELNQRVEIE
+961 FGDNELNQKIEIP

-1001 SIYSIYCN
+1001 SLYSIYCN

-1052 FDSDNKINNDI
+1052 LDNDNIINKDI
-1063 KYIKSALWMLAKI
+1063 KNIKSALWMLAKI

-1083 KIEKKY
+1083 KIEKKS

-1147 KKLYIDKTTSYDN
+1147 NKLYIDKTTSYDN
-1160 IKMKK
+1160 NKIKK

-1180 EAIYGNITN
+1180 EAIYSNITN

-1221 KIYAALSRHKFKQPV
+1221 KVYAALSRHKFKQPV

-1255 NASKIMGELGED
+1255 NASKILGELGED
-1267 LLLAHEMEE
+1267 LLLSSELE

>member
-1 MNKENQDQ
+1 MSKENQDQ

-16 SITQT
+16 SIIQT
-21 LEAIQNDY
+21 LESIQNDY
-29 KTNIIIPN
+29 KTNLIIPN

-57 FIDNQITNEHLY
+57 LIDNQITNEHLY
-69 AFLCLLQEEGT
+69 VFLCLLQEEGT

-96 PFTKKLI
+96 PFTKKLV

-141 NNFPLIFCQGIAAM
+141 NNFPFIFCQGIAAM

-213 INSPEKRKYFNGFD
+213 INSPDKRKYFNGFD

-343 YINKIFFAYIFQ
+343 YTNKIFFAYIFQ

-422 IKIFYQKE
+422 LKLIYQKE
-430 IDLWENQYKEIAEE
+430 MDLWENQYKEIAEE

-468 TEVILALHTLIVHF
+468 TEVILALHTLIINF

-522 EYIKWDWGYID
+522 EYIKWDWGHID

-561 SKNEFVNNAWRSGKS
+561 SKNEFVNNFWKSGKS
-576 EINKEFLVD
+576 EANKEFLVD

-652 TFIGILSSTIYGDE
+652 TFIGILSSTLYGDE

-686 FDYLLATIID
+686 FDYLLAIIID

-741 IDLLLNSF
+741 INLLLNSF

-764 TSLLVK
+764 TSILVR
-770 DNNNYEIKLTPEL
+770 DNNNYEINLTPEL
-783 IEKISKIDKRLLFI
+783 IEKISKIDKKLLFI

-813 KEIKDINVDDLVISY
+813 KEIKDINVDDLVVSY
-828 GNYLEESTIKVI
+828 GNYLEESTIKII
-840 NAKGEDNKDYNVFL
+840 NAKGDDNKDYNVFL

-920 TNQKNIDFRT
+920 VNQRNIDFRT

-944 DRMGKYFTDNL
+944 DRMGKYYTGNL

-961 FGDNELNQRVEIE
+961 FGDNELNQKIEIP

-1001 SIYSIYCN
+1001 SLYSIYCN

-1052 FDSDNKINNDI
+1052 LDNDNIINKDI
-1063 KYIKSALWMLAKI
+1063 KNIKSALWMLAKI

-1089 QIIQKILKFNEECSD
+1089 QIIQKILKFNEDCSD

-1147 KKLYIDKTTSYDN
+1147 NKLYIDKTTSYDN
-1160 IKMKK
+1160 NKIKK

-1180 EAIYGNITN
+1180 EAIYSNITN

-1221 KIYAALSRHKFKQPV
+1221 KVYAALSRHKFKQPV

-1255 NASKIMGELGED
+1255 NASKILGELGED
-1267 LLLAHEMEE
+1267 LLLSSELE

>member
-1 MNKENQDQ
+1 MSKENQDQ

-16 SITQT
+16 SIIQT
-21 LEAIQNDY
+21 LESIQNDY
-29 KTNIIIPN
+29 KTNLIIPN

-57 FIDNQITNEHLY
+57 LIDNLITNEHLY
-69 AFLCLLQEEGT
+69 VFLCLLQEEGT

-96 PFTKKLI
+96 PFTKKLV

-141 NNFPLIFCQGIAAM
+141 NNFPFIFCQGIAAM

-213 INSPEKRKYFNGFD
+213 INSPDKRKYFNGFD

-307 DLIKSTVLNMFNEI
+307 DLIKSAVLNMFNEI

-343 YINKIFFAYIFQ
+343 YTNKIFFAYIFQ

-422 IKIFYQKE
+422 LKLIYQKE
-430 IDLWENQYKEIAEE
+430 MDLWENQYKEIAEE

-468 TEVILALHTLIVHF
+468 TEVILALHTLIINF

-522 EYIKWDWGYID
+522 EYIKWDWGHID

-561 SKNEFVNNAWRSGKS
+561 SKNEFVNNFWKSGKS
-576 EINKEFLVD
+576 EANKEFLVD

-635 QVFGIEQIYSK
+635 QVFSIEQIYSK

-652 TFIGILSSTIYGDE
+652 TFIGILSSTLYGDE

-741 IDLLLNSF
+741 INLLLNSF

-764 TSLLVK
+764 TSILVR
-770 DNNNYEIKLTPEL
+770 DNNNYEINLTPEL
-783 IEKISKIDKRLLFI
+783 IEKISKIDKKLLFI

-813 KEIKDINVDDLVISY
+813 KEIKDINVDDLVVSY
-828 GNYLEESTIKVI
+828 GNYLEESTIKII
-840 NAKGEDNKDYNVFL
+840 NAKGDDNKDYNVFL

-920 TNQKNIDFRT
+920 VNQRNIDFRT

-944 DRMGKYFTDNL
+944 DRMGKYYTGNL

-961 FGDNELNQRVEIE
+961 FGDNELNQKIEIP

-1001 SIYSIYCN
+1001 SLYSIYCN

-1052 FDSDNKINNDI
+1052 LDNDNIINKDI
-1063 KYIKSALWMLAKI
+1063 KNIKSALWMLAKI

-1147 KKLYIDKTTSYDN
+1147 NKLYIDKTTSYDN
-1160 IKMKK
+1160 NKIKK

-1180 EAIYGNITN
+1180 EAIYSNITN

-1221 KIYAALSRHKFKQPV
+1221 KVYAALSRHKFKQPV

-1255 NASKIMGELGED
+1255 NASKILGELGED
-1267 LLLAHEMEE
+1267 LLLSSEME

>member
-1 MNKENQDQ
+1 MSKENQEQ

-16 SITQT
+16 SIIQT
-21 LEAIQNDY
+21 LESIQNDY
-29 KTNIIIPN
+29 KTNLIIPN

-57 FIDNQITNEHLY
+57 LIDNLITNEHLY
-69 AFLCLLQEEGT
+69 VFLCLLQEEGT

-96 PFTKKLI
+96 PFTKKLV

-141 NNFPLIFCQGIAAM
+141 NNFPFIFCQGIAAM

-213 INSPEKRKYFNGFD
+213 INSPDKRKYFNGFD

-239 DFTNKNSPKDKNTN
+239 DFTNKNNPKDKKDN

-343 YINKIFFAYIFQ
+343 YTNKIFFAYIFQ

-422 IKIFYQKE
+422 LKLIYQKE
-430 IDLWENQYKEIAEE
+430 MDLWENQYKEIAEE

-468 TEVILALHTLIVHF
+468 TEVILALHTLIINF

-522 EYIKWDWGYID
+522 EYIKWDWGHID

-561 SKNEFVNNAWRSGKS
+561 SKNEFVNNFWKSGKS
-576 EINKEFLVD
+576 EANKEFLID

-652 TFIGILSSTIYGDE
+652 TFIGILSSTLYGDE

-741 IDLLLNSF
+741 INLLLNSF

-764 TSLLVK
+764 TSILVR
-770 DNNNYEIKLTPEL
+770 DNNNYEINLTPEL
-783 IEKISKIDKRLLFI
+783 IEKISKIDKKLLFI

-813 KEIKDINVDDLVISY
+813 KEIKDINVDDLVVSY
-828 GNYLEESTIKVI
+828 GNYLEESTIKII
-840 NAKGEDNKDYNVFL
+840 NAKGDDNKDYNVFL

-905 FSNDKIILYGKPRDN
+905 FSNDKIILYGKPRAN
-920 TNQKNIDFRT
+920 VNQRNIDFRT

-944 DRMGKYFTDNL
+944 DRMGKYYTGNL

-961 FGDNELNQRVEIE
+961 FGDNELNQKIEIP

-1001 SIYSIYCN
+1001 SLYSIYCN

-1052 FDSDNKINNDI
+1052 LDNDNIINKDI
-1063 KYIKSALWMLAKI
+1063 KNIKSALWMLAKI

-1147 KKLYIDKTTSYDN
+1147 NKLYIDKTTSYDN
-1160 IKMKK
+1160 NKIKK

-1180 EAIYGNITN
+1180 EAIYSNITN

-1221 KIYAALSRHKFKQPV
+1221 KVYAALSRHKFKQPV

-1255 NASKIMGELGED
+1255 NASKILGELGED
-1267 LLLAHEMEE
+1267 LLLSSELE

>member
-1 MNKENQDQ
+1 MSKENQDQ

-16 SITQT
+16 SIIQT
-21 LEAIQNDY
+21 LESIQNDY
-29 KTNIIIPN
+29 KTNLIIPN

-57 FIDNQITNEHLY
+57 LIDNQITNEHLY
-69 AFLCLLQEEGT
+69 VFLCLLQEEGT

-96 PFTKKLI
+96 PFTKKLV

-141 NNFPLIFCQGIAAM
+141 NNFPFIFCQGIAAM

-213 INSPEKRKYFNGFD
+213 INSPDKRKYFNGFD

-343 YINKIFFAYIFQ
+343 YTNKIFFAYIFQ

-422 IKIFYQKE
+422 LKLIYQKE
-430 IDLWENQYKEIAEE
+430 MDLWENQYKEIAEE

-468 TEVILALHTLIVHF
+468 TEVILALHTLIINF

-522 EYIKWDWGYID
+522 EYIKWDWGHID

-561 SKNEFVNNAWRSGKS
+561 SKNEFVNNFWKSGKS
-576 EINKEFLVD
+576 EANKEFLVD

-652 TFIGILSSTIYGDE
+652 TFIGILSSTLYGDE

-741 IDLLLNSF
+741 INLLLNSF

-764 TSLLVK
+764 TSILVR
-770 DNNNYEIKLTPEL
+770 DNNNYEINLTPEL
-783 IEKISKIDKRLLFI
+783 IEKISKIDKKLLFI

-813 KEIKDINVDDLVISY
+813 KEIKDINVDDLVVSY
-828 GNYLEESTIKVI
+828 GNYLEESTIKII
-840 NAKGEDNKDYNVFL
+840 NAKGDDNKDYNVFL

-920 TNQKNIDFRT
+920 VNQRNIDFRT

-944 DRMGKYFTDNL
+944 DRMGKYYTGNL

-961 FGDNELNQRVEIE
+961 FGDNELNQKIEIP

-994 QNNKGTY
+994 ENNKGTY
-1001 SIYSIYCN
+1001 SLYSIYCN

-1052 FDSDNKINNDI
+1052 LDNDNIINKDI
-1063 KYIKSALWMLAKI
+1063 KNIKSALWMLAKI

-1147 KKLYIDKTTSYDN
+1147 NKLYIDKTTSYDN
-1160 IKMKK
+1160 NKIKK

-1180 EAIYGNITN
+1180 EAIYSNITN

-1221 KIYAALSRHKFKQPV
+1221 KVYAALSRHKFKQPV

-1255 NASKIMGELGED
+1255 NASKILGELGED
-1267 LLLAHEMEE
+1267 LLLSSELE

>member
-1 MNKENQDQ
+1 MSKENQDQ

-16 SITQT
+16 SIIQT
-21 LEAIQNDY
+21 LESIQNDY
-29 KTNIIIPN
+29 KTNLIIPN

-57 FIDNQITNEHLY
+57 LIDNQITNEHLY
-69 AFLCLLQEEGT
+69 VFLCLLQEEGT

-96 PFTKKLI
+96 PFTKKLV

-141 NNFPLIFCQGIAAM
+141 NNFPFIFCQGIAAM

-213 INSPEKRKYFNGFD
+213 INSPDKRKYFNGFD

-343 YINKIFFAYIFQ
+343 YTNKIFFAYIFQ

-422 IKIFYQKE
+422 LKLIYQKE
-430 IDLWENQYKEIAEE
+430 MDLWENQYKEIAEE

-468 TEVILALHTLIVHF
+468 TEVILALHTLIINF

-522 EYIKWDWGYID
+522 EYIKWDWGHID

-561 SKNEFVNNAWRSGKS
+561 SKNEFVNNFWKSGKS
-576 EINKEFLVD
+576 EANKEFLVD

-652 TFIGILSSTIYGDE
+652 TFIGILSSTLYGDE

-741 IDLLLNSF
+741 INLLLNSF

-764 TSLLVK
+764 TSILVR
-770 DNNNYEIKLTPEL
+770 DNNNYEINLTPEL
-783 IEKISKIDKRLLFI
+783 IEKISKIDKKLLFI

-813 KEIKDINVDDLVISY
+813 KEIKDINVDDLVVSY
-828 GNYLEESTIKVI
+828 GNYLEESTIKII
-840 NAKGEDNKDYNVFL
+840 NAKGDDNKDYNVFL

-866 KIHEFFVLK
+866 KI
-875 QLPFYI
+875 Q
-881 IIIIKDKESKNIR
+881 
-894 ERYIL
+894 

-920 TNQKNIDFRT
+920 VNQRNIDFRT

-944 DRMGKYFTDNL
+944 DRMGKYYTGNL

-961 FGDNELNQRVEIE
+961 FGDNELNQKIEIP

-1001 SIYSIYCN
+1001 SLYSIYCN

-1052 FDSDNKINNDI
+1052 LDNDNIINKDI
-1063 KYIKSALWMLAKI
+1063 KNIKSALWMLAKI

-1147 KKLYIDKTTSYDN
+1147 NKLYIDKTTSYDN
-1160 IKMKK
+1160 NKIKK

-1180 EAIYGNITN
+1180 EAIYSNITN

-1221 KIYAALSRHKFKQPV
+1221 KVYAALSRHKFKQPV

-1255 NASKIMGELGED
+1255 NASKILGELGED
-1267 LLLAHEMEE
+1267 LLLSSELE

>member
-1 MNKENQDQ
+1 MSKENQDQ

-16 SITQT
+16 SIIQT
-21 LEAIQNDY
+21 LESIQNDY
-29 KTNIIIPN
+29 KTNLIIPN

-57 FIDNQITNEHLY
+57 LIDNQITNEHLY
-69 AFLCLLQEEGT
+69 VFLCLLQEEGT

-96 PFTKKLI
+96 PFTKKLV

-141 NNFPLIFCQGIAAM
+141 NNFPFIFCQGIAAM

-213 INSPEKRKYFNGFD
+213 INSPDKRKYFNGFD

-239 DFTNKNSPKDKNTN
+239 DFTNKNSQKDKNTN

-343 YINKIFFAYIFQ
+343 YTNKIFFAYIFQ

-422 IKIFYQKE
+422 LKLIYQKE
-430 IDLWENQYKEIAEE
+430 MDLWENQYKEIAEE

-468 TEVILALHTLIVHF
+468 TEVILALHTLIINF

-522 EYIKWDWGYID
+522 EYIKWDWGHID

-561 SKNEFVNNAWRSGKS
+561 SKNEFVNNFWKSGKS
-576 EINKEFLVD
+576 EANKEFLVD

-652 TFIGILSSTIYGDE
+652 TFIGILSSTLYGDE

-741 IDLLLNSF
+741 INLLLNSF

-764 TSLLVK
+764 TSILVR
-770 DNNNYEIKLTPEL
+770 DNNNYEINLTPEL
-783 IEKISKIDKRLLFI
+783 IEKISKIDKKLLFI

-813 KEIKDINVDDLVISY
+813 KEIKDINVDELVVSY
-828 GNYLEESTIKVI
+828 GNYLEESTIKII
-840 NAKGEDNKDYNVFL
+840 NAKGDDNKDYNVFL

-920 TNQKNIDFRT
+920 VNQRNIDFRT

-944 DRMGKYFTDNL
+944 DRMGKYYTGNL

-961 FGDNELNQRVEIE
+961 FGDNELNQKIEIP

-1001 SIYSIYCN
+1001 SLYSIYCN

-1052 FDSDNKINNDI
+1052 LDNDNIINKDI
-1063 KYIKSALWMLAKI
+1063 KNIKSALWMLAKI

-1147 KKLYIDKTTSYDN
+1147 NKLYIDKTTSYDN
-1160 IKMKK
+1160 NKIKK

-1180 EAIYGNITN
+1180 EAIYSNITN

-1221 KIYAALSRHKFKQPV
+1221 KVYAALSRHKFKQPV

-1255 NASKIMGELGED
+1255 NASKILGELGED
-1267 LLLAHEMEE
+1267 LLLSSELE

>member
-213 INSPEKRKYFNGFD
+213 INSPDKRKYFNGFD

-343 YINKIFFAYIFQ
+343 YTNKIFFAYIFQ

-813 KEIKDINVDDLVISY
+813 KEINDINVDDLVISY

-961 FGDNELNQRVEIE
+961 FGDNELNQRVENE

>member
-1 MNKENQDQ
+1 MSKENQDQ

-16 SITQT
+16 SIIQT
-21 LEAIQNDY
+21 LESIQNDY
-29 KTNIIIPN
+29 KTNLIIPN

-57 FIDNQITNEHLY
+57 LIDNQITNEHLY
-69 AFLCLLQEEGT
+69 VFLCLLQEEGT

-87 LKNNIEIHP
+87 LKNNIEIYP
-96 PFTKKLI
+96 PFTKKLV

-141 NNFPLIFCQGIAAM
+141 NNFPFIFCQGIAAM

-213 INSPEKRKYFNGFD
+213 INSPDKRKYFNGFD

-343 YINKIFFAYIFQ
+343 YTNKIFFAYIFQ

-422 IKIFYQKE
+422 LKLIYQKE
-430 IDLWENQYKEIAEE
+430 MDLWENQYKEIAEE

-468 TEVILALHTLIVHF
+468 TEVILALHTLIINF

-522 EYIKWDWGYID
+522 EYIKWDWGHID

-561 SKNEFVNNAWRSGKS
+561 SKNEFVNNFWKSGKS
-576 EINKEFLVD
+576 EANKEFLVD

-652 TFIGILSSTIYGDE
+652 TFIGILSSTLYGDE

-741 IDLLLNSF
+741 INLLLNSF

-764 TSLLVK
+764 TSILVR
-770 DNNNYEIKLTPEL
+770 DNNNYEINLTPEL
-783 IEKISKIDKRLLFI
+783 IEKISKIDKKLLFI

-813 KEIKDINVDDLVISY
+813 KEIKDINVDDLVVSY
-828 GNYLEESTIKVI
+828 GNYLEESTIKII
-840 NAKGEDNKDYNVFL
+840 NAKGDDNKDYNVFL

-920 TNQKNIDFRT
+920 VNQRNIDFRT

-944 DRMGKYFTDNL
+944 DRMGKYYTGNL

-961 FGDNELNQRVEIE
+961 FGDNELNQKIEIP

-1001 SIYSIYCN
+1001 SLYSIYCN

-1052 FDSDNKINNDI
+1052 LDNDNIINKDI
-1063 KYIKSALWMLAKI
+1063 KNIKSALWMLAKI

-1123 IKEYLKLNGYSYF
+1123 IKEYLKINGYSYF

-1147 KKLYIDKTTSYDN
+1147 NKLYIDKTTSYDN
-1160 IKMKK
+1160 NKIKK

-1180 EAIYGNITN
+1180 EAIYSNITN

-1221 KIYAALSRHKFKQPV
+1221 KVYAALSRHKFKQPV

-1255 NASKIMGELGED
+1255 NASKILGELGED
-1267 LLLAHEMEE
+1267 LLLSSELE

>member
-1 MNKENQDQ
+1 MSKENQDQ

-16 SITQT
+16 SIIQT
-21 LEAIQNDY
+21 LESIQNDY
-29 KTNIIIPN
+29 KTNLIIPN

-69 AFLCLLQEEGT
+69 VFLCLLQEEGT

-96 PFTKKLI
+96 PFTKKLV

-141 NNFPLIFCQGIAAM
+141 NNFPFIFCQGIAAM

-213 INSPEKRKYFNGFD
+213 INSPDKRKYFNGFD

-343 YINKIFFAYIFQ
+343 YTNKIFFAYIFQ

-422 IKIFYQKE
+422 LKLIYQKE
-430 IDLWENQYKEIAEE
+430 MDLWENQYKEIAEE

-468 TEVILALHTLIVHF
+468 TEVILALHTLIINF

-522 EYIKWDWGYID
+522 EYIKWDWGHID

-561 SKNEFVNNAWRSGKS
+561 SKNEFVNNFWKSGKS
-576 EINKEFLVD
+576 EANKEFLVD

-652 TFIGILSSTIYGDE
+652 TFIGILSSTLYGDE

-741 IDLLLNSF
+741 INLLLNSF

-764 TSLLVK
+764 TSILVR
-770 DNNNYEIKLTPEL
+770 DNNNYEINLTPEL
-783 IEKISKIDKRLLFI
+783 IEKISKIDKKLLFI

-813 KEIKDINVDDLVISY
+813 KEIKDINVDDLVVSY
-828 GNYLEESTIKVI
+828 GNYLEESTIKII
-840 NAKGEDNKDYNVFL
+840 NAKGDDNKDYNVFL

-920 TNQKNIDFRT
+920 VNQRNIDFRT

-944 DRMGKYFTDNL
+944 DRMGKYYTGNL

-961 FGDNELNQRVEIE
+961 FGDNELNQKIEIP

-1001 SIYSIYCN
+1001 SLYSIYCN

-1052 FDSDNKINNDI
+1052 LDNDNIINKDI
-1063 KYIKSALWMLAKI
+1063 KNIKSALWMLAKI

-1147 KKLYIDKTTSYDN
+1147 NKLYIDKTTSYDN
-1160 IKMKK
+1160 NKIKK

-1180 EAIYGNITN
+1180 EAIYSNITN

-1221 KIYAALSRHKFKQPV
+1221 KVYAALSRHKFKQPV

-1255 NASKIMGELGED
+1255 NASKILGELGED
-1267 LLLAHEMEE
+1267 LLLSSELE

>member
-1 MNKENQDQ
+1 ME
-9 ILEKYKK
+9 
-16 SITQT
+16 S
-21 LEAIQNDY
+21 IQNDY
-29 KTNIIIPN
+29 KTNLIIPN

-57 FIDNQITNEHLY
+57 LIDNQITNEHLY
-69 AFLCLLQEEGT
+69 VFLCLLQEEGT

-96 PFTKKLI
+96 PFTKKLV

-141 NNFPLIFCQGIAAM
+141 NNFPFIFCQGIAAM

-213 INSPEKRKYFNGFD
+213 INSPDKRKYFNGFD

-343 YINKIFFAYIFQ
+343 YTNKIFFAYIFQ

-422 IKIFYQKE
+422 LKLIYQKE
-430 IDLWENQYKEIAEE
+430 MDLWENQYKEIAEE

-468 TEVILALHTLIVHF
+468 TEVILALHTLIINF

-522 EYIKWDWGYID
+522 EYIKWDWGHID

-561 SKNEFVNNAWRSGKS
+561 SKNEFVNNFWKSGKS
-576 EINKEFLVD
+576 EANKEFLVD

-652 TFIGILSSTIYGDE
+652 TFIGILSSTLYGDE

-741 IDLLLNSF
+741 INLLLNSF

-764 TSLLVK
+764 TSILVR
-770 DNNNYEIKLTPEL
+770 DNNNYEINLTPEL
-783 IEKISKIDKRLLFI
+783 IEKISKIDKKLLFI

-813 KEIKDINVDDLVISY
+813 KEIKDINVDDLVVSY
-828 GNYLEESTIKVI
+828 GNYLEESTIKII
-840 NAKGEDNKDYNVFL
+840 NAKGDDNKDYNVFL

-920 TNQKNIDFRT
+920 VNQRNIDFRT

-944 DRMGKYFTDNL
+944 DRMGKYYTGNL

-961 FGDNELNQRVEIE
+961 FGDNELNQKIEIP

-1001 SIYSIYCN
+1001 SLYSIYCN

-1052 FDSDNKINNDI
+1052 LDNDNIINKDI
-1063 KYIKSALWMLAKI
+1063 KNIKSALWMLAKI

-1147 KKLYIDKTTSYDN
+1147 NKLYIDKTTSYDN
-1160 IKMKK
+1160 NKIKK

-1180 EAIYGNITN
+1180 EAIYSNITN

-1221 KIYAALSRHKFKQPV
+1221 KVYAALSRHKFKQPV

-1255 NASKIMGELGED
+1255 NASKILGELGED
-1267 LLLAHEMEE
+1267 LLLSSELE

>member
-1 MNKENQDQ
+1 MSKENQDQ

-16 SITQT
+16 SIIQT
-21 LEAIQNDY
+21 LESIQNDY
-29 KTNIIIPN
+29 KTNLIIPN

-57 FIDNQITNEHLY
+57 LIDNQITNEHLY
-69 AFLCLLQEEGT
+69 VFLCLLQEEGT

-96 PFTKKLI
+96 PFTKKLV

-141 NNFPLIFCQGIAAM
+141 NNFPFIFCQGIAAM

-213 INSPEKRKYFNGFD
+213 INSPDKRKYFNGFD

-343 YINKIFFAYIFQ
+343 YTNKIFFAYIFQ

-422 IKIFYQKE
+422 LKLIYQKE
-430 IDLWENQYKEIAEE
+430 MDLWENQYKEIAEE

-468 TEVILALHTLIVHF
+468 TEVILALHTLIINF

-522 EYIKWDWGYID
+522 EYIKWDWGHID

-561 SKNEFVNNAWRSGKS
+561 SKNEFVNNFWKSGKS
-576 EINKEFLVD
+576 EANKEFLVD

-652 TFIGILSSTIYGDE
+652 TFIGILSSTLYGDE

-741 IDLLLNSF
+741 INLLLNSF

-764 TSLLVK
+764 TSILVR
-770 DNNNYEIKLTPEL
+770 DNNNYEINLSPEL
-783 IEKISKIDKRLLFI
+783 IEKISKIDKKLLFI

-813 KEIKDINVDDLVISY
+813 KEIKDINVDDLVVSY
-828 GNYLEESTIKVI
+828 GNYLEESTIKII
-840 NAKGEDNKDYNVFL
+840 NAKGDDNKDYNVFL

-920 TNQKNIDFRT
+920 VNQRNIDFRT

-944 DRMGKYFTDNL
+944 DRMGKYYTGNL

-961 FGDNELNQRVEIE
+961 FGDNELNQKIEIPE
-974 DNPGLIKLEKEGIT
+974 NPGLIQLEKEGIT

-1001 SIYSIYCN
+1001 SLYSIYCN

-1052 FDSDNKINNDI
+1052 LDNDNIINKDI
-1063 KYIKSALWMLAKI
+1063 KNIKSALWMLAKI

-1147 KKLYIDKTTSYDN
+1147 NKLYIDKTTSYDN
-1160 IKMKK
+1160 NKIKK

-1180 EAIYGNITN
+1180 EAIYSNITN

-1221 KIYAALSRHKFKQPV
+1221 KVYAALSRHKFKQPV

-1255 NASKIMGELGED
+1255 NASKILGELGED
-1267 LLLAHEMEE
+1267 LLLSSELE

>member
-1 MNKENQDQ
+1 MSKENQDQ

-16 SITQT
+16 SIIQT
-21 LEAIQNDY
+21 LESIQNDY
-29 KTNIIIPN
+29 KTNLIIPN

-57 FIDNQITNEHLY
+57 LIDNQITNEHLY
-69 AFLCLLQEEGT
+69 VFLCLLQEEGT

-96 PFTKKLI
+96 PFTKKLV

-141 NNFPLIFCQGIAAM
+141 NNFPFIFCQGIAAM

-213 INSPEKRKYFNGFD
+213 INSPDKRKYFNGFD

-343 YINKIFFAYIFQ
+343 YTNKIFFAYIFQ

-522 EYIKWDWGYID
+522 EYIKWDWG
-533 SILEVI
+533 S
-539 DNKKLISER
+539 
-548 QAILKKLLYFYYP
+548 
-561 SKNEFVNNAWRSGKS
+561 RS
-576 EINKEFLVD
+576 N
-585 SFSYGSI
+585 
-592 GNKLFTILASCPEGI
+592 
-607 IVLKNKDDF
+607 
-616 VEDVINCLKNC
+616 
-627 LNENRKAI
+627 
-635 QVFGIEQIYSK
+635 
-646 MSRNIF
+646 
-652 TFIGILSSTIYGDE
+652 
-666 YLEEK
+666 
-671 GFYSMLDKFVDSNNK
+671 
-686 FDYLLATIID
+686 
-696 NINFNSKNVNEWI
+696 
-709 SKLISK
+709 
-715 GSPQIKRY
+715 
-723 IFDHIRCIFQLK
+723 
-735 KELTCD
+735 
-741 IDLLLNSF
+741 
-749 STEKENCNNV
+749 
-759 IISIL
+759 
-764 TSLLVK
+764 
-770 DNNNYEIKLTPEL
+770 
-783 IEKISKIDKRLLFI
+783 
-797 MMRNKD
+797 
-803 CFELMEDFIQ
+803 
-813 KEIKDINVDDLVISY
+813 
-828 GNYLEESTIKVI
+828 
-840 NAKGEDNKDYNVFL
+840 
-854 TITLSQIEEQYN
+854 
-866 KIHEFFVLK
+866 
-875 QLPFYI
+875 
-881 IIIIKDKESKNIR
+881 
-894 ERYIL
+894 
-899 NSHMEY
+899 
-905 FSNDKIILYGKPRDN
+905 
-920 TNQKNIDFRT
+920 
-930 STVNFLWKLGDVNI
+930 
-944 DRMGKYFTDNL
+944 
-955 DELLVP
+955 
-961 FGDNELNQRVEIE
+961 
-974 DNPGLIKLEKEGIT
+974 
-988 LILKED
+988 
-994 QNNKGTY
+994 
-1001 SIYSIYCN
+1001 
-1009 IKINPHTKQYFKTPI
+1009 
-1024 NILTELPNNEKGTE
+1024 
-1038 TLINIGAVEKLLNY
+1038 
-1052 FDSDNKINNDI
+1052 
-1063 KYIKSALWMLAKI
+1063 
-1076 LIRDETG
+1076 
-1083 KIEKKY
+1083 
-1089 QIIQKILKFNEECSD
+1089 
-1104 YGMKGNI
+1104 
-1111 VYILCFISQKPS
+1111 
-1123 IKEYLKLNGYSYF
+1123 
-1136 FNTDICYPNDM
+1136 
-1147 KKLYIDKTTSYDN
+1147 
-1160 IKMKK
+1160 
-1165 DGDII
+1165 
-1170 NKKIVLSKES
+1170 
-1180 EAIYGNITN
+1180 
-1189 LINNI
+1189 
-1194 WSKTA
+1194 
-1199 SIELDD
+1199 
-1205 IYKREPHLF
+1205 
-1214 NDPNLFI
+1214 
-1221 KIYAALSRHKFKQPV
+1221 
-1236 RRKILQY
+1236 
-1243 FDNCLT
+1243 
-1249 SPEIIE
+1249 
-1255 NASKIMGELGED
+1255 
-1267 LLLAHEMEE
+1267 

>member
-1 MNKENQDQ
+1 MSKENQDQ

-16 SITQT
+16 SIIQT
-21 LEAIQNDY
+21 LESIQNDY
-29 KTNIIIPN
+29 KTNLIIPN

-57 FIDNQITNEHLY
+57 LIDNQITNEHLY
-69 AFLCLLQEEGT
+69 VFLCLLQEEGT

-96 PFTKKLI
+96 PFTKKLV

-141 NNFPLIFCQGIAAM
+141 NNFPFIFCQGIAAM

-213 INSPEKRKYFNGFD
+213 INSPDKRKYFNGFD

-343 YINKIFFAYIFQ
+343 YTNKIFFAYIFQ

-422 IKIFYQKE
+422 LKLIYQKE
-430 IDLWENQYKEIAEE
+430 MDLWENQYKEIAEE

-468 TEVILALHTLIVHF
+468 TEVILALHTLIINF

-522 EYIKWDWGYID
+522 EYIKWDWGHID

-561 SKNEFVNNAWRSGKS
+561 SKNEFVNNFWKSGKS
-576 EINKEFLVD
+576 EANKEFLVD

-652 TFIGILSSTIYGDE
+652 TFIGILSSTLYGDE

-741 IDLLLNSF
+741 INLLLNSF

-764 TSLLVK
+764 TSILVR
-770 DNNNYEIKLTPEL
+770 DNNNYEINLTPEL
-783 IEKISKIDKRLLFI
+783 IEKISKIDKKLLFI

-813 KEIKDINVDDLVISY
+813 KEIKDINVDDLVVSY
-828 GNYLEESTIKVI
+828 GNYLEESTIKII
-840 NAKGEDNKDYNVFL
+840 NAKGDDNKDYNVFL

-920 TNQKNIDFRT
+920 VNQRNIDFRT

-944 DRMGKYFTDNL
+944 DRMGKYYTGNL

-961 FGDNELNQRVEIE
+961 FGDNELNQKIEIP

-1001 SIYSIYCN
+1001 SLYSIYCN

-1052 FDSDNKINNDI
+1052 LDNDNIINKDI
-1063 KYIKSALWMLAKI
+1063 KNIKSALWMLAKI

-1147 KKLYIDKTTSYDN
+1147 NKLYIDKTTSYDN
-1160 IKMKK
+1160 NKIKK

-1180 EAIYGNITN
+1180 EAIYSNITN

-1221 KIYAALSRHKFKQPV
+1221 KVYAALSRHKFKQPV

-1255 NASKIMGELGED
+1255 NASKILGELDED
-1267 LLLAHEMEE
+1267 LLLSSELE

>member
-1 MNKENQDQ
+1 
-9 ILEKYKK
+9 
-16 SITQT
+16 
-21 LEAIQNDY
+21 
-29 KTNIIIPN
+29 
-37 TLYELN
+37 
-43 NFLTELKNKKIKTD
+43 
-57 FIDNQITNEHLY
+57 
-69 AFLCLLQEEGT
+69 
-80 RTLGLKI
+80 
-87 LKNNIEIHP
+87 
-96 PFTKKLI
+96 
-103 NKMFPMIICKIL
+103 
-115 EDFKSKNFNDR
+115 
-126 YECLKLINS
+126 
-135 WFQLSN
+135 
-141 NNFPLIFCQGIAAM
+141 
-155 SKNDEIFKKGCLEFL
+155 
-170 RILSI
+170 
-175 IRPDL
+175 
-180 CSSVGGFKILIN
+180 
-192 SLLDVN
+192 
-198 NYDIQDYI
+198 
-206 LYSLLYV
+206 
-213 INSPEKRKYFNGFD
+213 
-227 DFYKIFSVFTKS
+227 
-239 DFTNKNSPKDKNTN
+239 
-253 KNNDPNAYE
+253 
-262 NEKKRIE
+262 
-269 LSKNVIKKLLKT
+269 
-281 WTGYL
+281 
-286 LIMGDYM
+286 
-293 ALGSV
+293 
-298 IEALNTDTD
+298 
-307 DLIKSTVLNMFNEI
+307 
-321 LNEEYDYI
+321 
-329 DNFINISSSSRDYF
+329 
-343 YINKIFFAYIFQ
+343 
-355 GLEQNNFYSN
+355 
-365 IMKFIENGN
+365 
-374 KTYNDFAHSLAL
+374 
-386 KYIILYSKIS
+386 
-396 KTYLKLPFLNEKL
+396 
-409 RNEFEQKKQENND
+409 
-422 IKIFYQKE
+422 
-430 IDLWENQYKEIAEE
+430 
-444 DLLDKIFYHFLS
+444 
-456 KDLSYINAKNLS
+456 
-468 TEVILALHTLIVHF
+468 
-482 QSNKKYTNQYSI
+482 
-494 ESCNKELYSIDDKS
+494 
-508 FNKLLIQSKVLDTK
+508 
-522 EYIKWDWGYID
+522 
-533 SILEVI
+533 
-539 DNKKLISER
+539 
-548 QAILKKLLYFYYP
+548 
-561 SKNEFVNNAWRSGKS
+561 
-576 EINKEFLVD
+576 
-585 SFSYGSI
+585 
-592 GNKLFTILASCPEGI
+592 
-607 IVLKNKDDF
+607 
-616 VEDVINCLKNC
+616 
-627 LNENRKAI
+627 
-635 QVFGIEQIYSK
+635 

-652 TFIGILSSTIYGDE
+652 TFIGILSSTLYGDE

-741 IDLLLNSF
+741 INLLLNSF

-764 TSLLVK
+764 TSILVR
-770 DNNNYEIKLTPEL
+770 DNNNYEINLTPEL
-783 IEKISKIDKRLLFI
+783 IEKISKIDKKLLFI

-813 KEIKDINVDDLVISY
+813 KEIKDINVDDLVVSY
-828 GNYLEESTIKVI
+828 GNYLEESTIKII
-840 NAKGEDNKDYNVFL
+840 NAKGDDNKDYNVFL

-920 TNQKNIDFRT
+920 VNQRNIDFRT

-944 DRMGKYFTDNL
+944 DRMGKYYTGNL

-961 FGDNELNQRVEIE
+961 FGDNELNQKIEIP

-1001 SIYSIYCN
+1001 SLYSIYCN

-1052 FDSDNKINNDI
+1052 LDNDNIINKDI
-1063 KYIKSALWMLAKI
+1063 KNIKSALWMLAKI

-1147 KKLYIDKTTSYDN
+1147 NKLYIDKTTSYDN
-1160 IKMKK
+1160 NKIKK

-1180 EAIYGNITN
+1180 EAIYSNITN

-1221 KIYAALSRHKFKQPV
+1221 KVYAALSRHKFKQPV

-1255 NASKIMGELGED
+1255 NASKILGELGED
-1267 LLLAHEMEE
+1267 LLLSSELE